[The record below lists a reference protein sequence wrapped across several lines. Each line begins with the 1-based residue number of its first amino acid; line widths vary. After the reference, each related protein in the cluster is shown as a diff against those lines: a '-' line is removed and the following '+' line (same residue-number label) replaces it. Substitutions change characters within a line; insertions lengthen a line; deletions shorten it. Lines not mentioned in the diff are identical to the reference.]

1 MPGEERSLSLHGKQF
16 CIMIEGEGQKQ
27 RDQKLV
33 NYKKKRLEGT
43 LDRDALDQGSSTF
56 CVQDKMSVFLKSKN
70 VMLFSIV

>member
-1 MPGEERSLSLHGKQF
+1 
-16 CIMIEGEGQKQ
+16 MIEGEGQKQ
-27 RDQKLV
+27 TDQKLV

-56 CVQDKMSVFLKSKN
+56 CVQDKMFVFLKSKN